1 MVGSLEPAWPW
12 APPDPEPEPAES
24 WLSSAKV
31 VAVATLIWIGTATV
45 FGLLFTALDYPN
57 QRTWTALDERGVHAT
72 ATVTRT
78 EPNNHDTVH
87 YSFVVAG
94 RTYADSAA
102 NAHSPN
108 PSAADLRVGDRI
120 QIVYDRTDPGVS
132 CACEP
137 RERMYAAGFV
147 PRAIASLF
155 VSSLV
160 ALMLTWAW
168 VRRRTPT
175 TVDAKY

>member
-1 MVGSLEPAWPW
+1 MVGKLDPAWPW
-12 APPDPEPEPAES
+12 APPDQEPDPAES
-24 WLSSAKV
+24 WLSTAKV
-31 VAVATLIWIGTATV
+31 VAVATLIWIGAATV
-45 FGLLFTALDYPN
+45 VGLLFTALDYQN
-57 QRTWTALDERGVHAT
+57 QRTWTAIDERGVHAT

-78 EPNNHDTVH
+78 EPNNHNTVH

-94 RTYADSAA
+94 RTYTDSGPSYGP
-102 NAHSPN
+102 NN

-120 QIVYDRTDPGVS
+120 QIVYDRTDPRVS

-137 RERMYAAGFV
+137 RERMYPAGFV

-175 TVDAKY
+175 TVDAKR